1 MTSRSARIRGHAN
14 GAIVLRRAQL
24 LPSETSTLAKSPV
37 YSNGIAQRLYAVSAR
52 GAYFTDLEGNR
63 WLDCDMALGSVIWGH
78 SHARLVEAARRQAVR
93 GTSFSVPSVIEG
105 ELAERIIRRL
115 RKFDQ
120 IQFAKNGADVTT
132 AAIRLAR
139 AVTGRRHVVLGRYH
153 GWHDW
158 SAAHHYGNDPAL
170 GILEEVRRN
179 SVWIEREDAEH
190 VALSLEGAADPAA
203 IILCPEHWTAADLQ
217 EVRRLS
223 SRRGIILVFDEV
235 KAGMRFGPRGVF
247 DVKGVVPDLLCL
259 GKGLANGSPLSALLG
274 PRELMRRLP
283 DVRFSGTYATE
294 TMSMAIALEAEDLLQ
309 DQAHWPV
316 WEDVA
321 AGVMAALARTI
332 DHLGLGGELAVH
344 GYPGTFWIGGPGG
357 GFPAGFR
364 SHFIERLAC
373 GNVFSRGYVVPSAA
387 HGRKE
392 MERVLELAKSAL
404 MHWAAGDRLSSSE
417 RSSLGP
423 RDSGAA

>member
-1 MTSRSARIRGHAN
+1 MTSRSARIGDRAG
-14 GAIVLRRAQL
+14 GAAVLRRAQL
-24 LPSETSTLAKSPV
+24 LPAETSTLAKSPV
-37 YSNGIAQRLYAVSAR
+37 YSNGIGQRLYATSAR
-52 GAYFTDLEGNR
+52 GASFTDLEGEK

-78 SHARLVEAARRQAVR
+78 CHPRLVEAARRQAVR

-105 ELAERIIRRL
+105 ELAERIVGRL

-132 AAIRLAR
+132 AAVRLAR
-139 AVTGRRHVVLGRYH
+139 AATGRRRVVLGRYH

-158 SAAHHYGNDPAL
+158 SAAHHYGNGPSL
-170 GILEEVRRN
+170 GILEEAQRN

-190 VALSLEGAADPAA
+190 VALSLEGSEDPAA
-203 IILCPEHWTAADLQ
+203 IVLCPEHWTAEDLR

-223 SRRGIILVFDEV
+223 SHRGIVLVFDEV

-247 DVKGVVPDLLCL
+247 DAKGVVPDLLCL

-283 DVRFSGTYATE
+283 DVRFSGTHATE
-294 TMSMAIALEAEDLLQ
+294 TMSMAIALAAEGMLQ
-309 DQAHWPV
+309 DQARWPV
-316 WEDVA
+316 WEDEA
-321 AGVMAALARTI
+321 AGVMAALAQTI
-332 DHLGLGGELAVH
+332 DDLALGDALAVH
-344 GYPGTFWIGGPGG
+344 GYPGTFWIGGLDGD
-357 GFPAGFR
+357 FPPDFR

-373 GNVFSRGYVVPSAA
+373 GNVFSRGYVVPSVA
-387 HGRKE
+387 HGPKE
-392 MERVLELAKSAL
+392 MARVLDLARSAL

-417 RSSLGP
+417 RSSP
-423 RDSGAA
+423 RPRYSEPA